1 MNCDFTWRASCAIR
15 NNAWLPK
22 ICFLMVSFTLVSG
35 VSTGAQAQNNPA
47 EATRPTQTKPSE
59 PKGTPTQNPTQ
70 TPETAPQIKQILPSY
85 EGQNVTSIEIAGQP
99 GLDAKDLLPLLTL
112 KANGPFSEKKAEE
125 SIAAIKKAGRFH
137 DVQLDIRPET
147 DGVRV
152 LFVLQPATYFGIYVF
167 PGAGRFPYSRLLQIS
182 KYPPKGAFT
191 PVDVEDARRSLER
204 FFQRSGYFQAKV
216 DAQVQTS
223 PPWGLAN
230 IIFHTT
236 LNRRAKFGEVIVR
249 GVPDQQ
255 ASHLTAMLH
264 SIIAR
269 LRRSAIRPGKTYKLQ
284 TVQRA
289 TQYLTNALA
298 KQGYLDAK
306 VRMTGAEYSPESN
319 RANIVYDVTPG
330 PIVHVT
336 VKGAHLWSWD
346 KKKLLP
352 VYEHAG
358 VDPELIQEGSQ
369 NLISYFQAKG
379 YFNAKVVSDVQ
390 QQGSGE
396 TIEYAINKG
405 LRHKV
410 KQVSIAGN
418 QKFPEKQLLSYVR
431 VKKAR
436 FLSHGR
442 YSEQLLRSSA
452 RNLENLYKANG
463 FSLVKVTSQVSSPKG
478 DLRVAFH
485 VEEGEQDVVQDLQ
498 IEGNQTLSESQLA
511 PMGLKLRPGQPY
523 SQENVTADRS
533 QIMATYLSEGYL
545 TATFRQTVHHVAG
558 EPHRVQVV
566 YQIYEGPQ
574 VRTATVVTLGR
585 NHTKQK
591 LIDRQIEGISA
602 NRPMKE
608 NDLLASE
615 TRLYNTG
622 VFDWAEVDP
631 RREITTQHQEDVLIK
646 VHETKPNSLTYGFG
660 FDVINRGGSVPSG
673 TVVVPGIPPASLPKN
688 FKTSEKTFWGP
699 RGTLEYTRNNLSGK
713 GDSFIFSG
721 LAARLSQ
728 NGSLVYTDPAFLWT
742 NWSSSLSL
750 TGQHNSENPIFTFR
764 QVQFGYELQRPL
776 NSDKNQNFFLRY
788 NLTQTGLT
796 NLLIPELVP
805 PDNLHVRLS
814 TVSASYIRDT
824 RDNPTDAH
832 KGLHESFEFD
842 LNPSILGSNFSF
854 ARLLAQAAYYK
865 KIPADIVWANNVRIG
880 LEQPFGGSS
889 VPISETFFSGG
900 GSTLRGFPLNGAGP
914 QRVITACGDPADQ
927 STCAPITVPVGGPEL
942 LIVNSELRIPVP
954 ATLPLAGKNLG
965 FAIFYDGGNVFPHI
979 GFRDFGA
986 TYSNSIGGGIRYKT
1000 PVGPIRIDIGHNL
1013 NGAPGIKSTQFF
1025 ITLGQAF

>member
-1 MNCDFTWRASCAIR
+1 MNYQSIWRGSCAIPKK
-15 NNAWLPK
+15 AWLSK
-22 ICFLMVSFTLVSG
+22 IFFLVVCFSQVLGISVP
-35 VSTGAQAQNNPA
+35 ARAQNNPA
-47 EATRPTQTKPSE
+47 QATRPTQTKPPE
-59 PKGTPTQNPTQ
+59 PKGTPTQNPAQ
-70 TPETAPQIKQILPSY
+70 TPETAPQVKQILPSY
-85 EGQNVTSIEIAGQP
+85 DGQNVTSIEIAGQP
-99 GLDAKDLLPLLTL
+99 GLDTKDLLPLLTL
-112 KANGPFSEKKAEE
+112 KAREPFSEKKADA
-125 SIAAIKKAGRFH
+125 SIAALKKAGRFH

-147 DGVRV
+147 NGVRV

-167 PGAGRFPYSRLLQIS
+167 PGAGRFSYSRLLQVS
-182 KYPPKGAFT
+182 NYPPKGAFT
-191 PVDVEDARRSLER
+191 PVDVENARRSLEK

-216 DAQVQTS
+216 KAEVQTT

-230 IIFHTT
+230 IIFNTS

-255 ASHLTAMLH
+255 ASRLTSMLH
-264 SIIAR
+264 SVIAR
-269 LRRSAIRPGKTYKLQ
+269 LRRSAIRPGKTYKLP

-289 TQYLTNALA
+289 TQYLTSALA

-306 VRMTGAEYSPESN
+306 VRMTGAEYSAESN
-319 RANIVYDVTPG
+319 RANIFYDVTPG

-379 YFNAKVVSDVQ
+379 YFNAKVASNVQ
-390 QQGSGE
+390 KQASGE
-396 TIEYAINKG
+396 TIEYEISKG
-405 LRHKV
+405 PRHKV

-418 QKFPEKQLLSYVR
+418 QKFPEKQLMSYVR
-431 VKKAR
+431 VKKAHL
-436 FLSHGR
+436 LSHGK
-442 YSEQLLRSSA
+442 YSEQLLRASV
-452 RNLENLYKANG
+452 RNLGNLYKANG
-463 FSLVKVTSQVSSPKG
+463 YSSVKVTSQVSSPKG
-478 DLRVAFH
+478 DMVVAFH
-485 VEEGEQDVVQDLQ
+485 VEEGPQDVVKDLQ
-498 IEGNQTLSESQLA
+498 LEGNQTLSEAQLA
-511 PMGLKLRPGQPY
+511 PKGLKLRPGQPY
-523 SQENVTADRS
+523 SQESVVADRS

-545 TATFRQTVHHVAG
+545 TATFRETVHQVSG
-558 EPHRVQVV
+558 DPHQVQVV
-566 YQIYEGPQ
+566 YHIYEGPQ

-591 LIDRQIEGISA
+591 LVDRQIEGIAA
-602 NRPMKE
+602 NKPMKE

-631 RREITTQHQEDVLIK
+631 RREITTQHQEDVLVK

-673 TVVVPGIPPASLPKN
+673 TVVVPGIPPTALPKN

-699 RGTLEYTRNNLSGK
+699 RGTLEYTRNNLRGK
-713 GDSFIFSG
+713 GDSLTFSG

-728 NGSLVYTDPAFLWT
+728 NGSLVYTDPAFFWT

-764 QVQFGYELQRPL
+764 QAQFGYELQRPL
-776 NSDKNQNFFLRY
+776 NSDKNQNLFLRY

-796 NLLIPELVP
+796 DLLIPELVP

-824 RDNPTDAH
+824 RDSPTDAH
-832 KGLHESFEFD
+832 KGLYESFELD
-842 LNPSILGSNFSF
+842 LNPSVLGSNFSF
-854 ARLLAQAAYYK
+854 TRLLAQTAYYK
-865 KIPADIVWANNVRIG
+865 KMPAEIVWANSVRIG
-880 LEQPFGGSS
+880 LEQPFSGSS
-889 VPISETFFSGG
+889 VPLSETFFSGG

-914 QRVITACGDPADQ
+914 QRVITACGNPADQ

-942 LIVNSELRIPVP
+942 LILNSEFRIPVP
-954 ATLPLAGKNLG
+954 ASLPVVGKNLG
-965 FAIFYDGGNVFPHI
+965 VALFYDGGNVFPHI

-986 TYSNSIGGGIRYKT
+986 TYSNSIGGGLRYKT

-1013 NGAPGIKSTQFF
+1013 NSAPGIKSTQFF